1 MNKKKKPENQVV
13 PQAASSSV
21 EKKEEAAP
29 TPLKKLL
36 TDLTEEEKDY
46 LAHRLVQGQ
55 FKCVKDLALA
65 LNGGQENKELEA
77 IIINCYIK
85 EMEKI
90 FEK

>member
-1 MNKKKKPENQVV
+1 MNKKKCLKIKEYLRLPPRQWK
-13 PQAASSSV
+13 
-21 EKKEEAAP
+21 KKEEAAP

-46 LAHRLVQGQ
+46 LAHCLVQGQ

-65 LNGGQENKELEA
+65 LNGGQENKELKA